1 MILFLDTV
9 SPLPTFTVIKDNKII
24 HSIHILDGN
33 SNKISDR
40 IIPAFLELQKKS
52 CLDEKIKKL
61 VVCTGPGSY
70 TSLRVGIAFMY
81 GISYS
86 RKIPLIGIT
95 CFDLFRYAMPK
106 SNVKNT
112 LMFICSSNDQNFI
125 SLYSN
130 QDNKYLI
137 KKLDYRLQ
145 STSIDYNMYN
155 YSISNQKLP
164 LNIIKTFNLNNHRE
178 INLAEVVKINLKN
191 ITSLSTNNII
201 KPIYISD
208 NKILN

>member
-9 SPLPTFTVIKDNKII
+9 SPIPTFSVIKDNKVV
-24 HSIHILDGN
+24 HSIHILDKN
-33 SNKISDR
+33 NNKISDH
-40 IIPAFLELQKKS
+40 IIPAFFKLQKES
-52 CLDEKIKKL
+52 RLCDKIKKL

-86 RKIPLIGIT
+86 KKIPLIGIT
-95 CFDLFRYAMPK
+95 CFDLFRYTMPK

-125 SLYSN
+125 SHYSN

-137 KKLDYRLQ
+137 R
-145 STSIDYNMYN
+145 NE
-155 YSISNQKLP
+155 
-164 LNIIKTFNLNNHRE
+164 F
-178 INLAEVVKINLKN
+178 
-191 ITSLSTNNII
+191 
-201 KPIYISD
+201 
-208 NKILN
+208 

>member
-52 CLDEKIKKL
+52 RLDDKIKKL

-86 RKIPLIGIT
+86 KKIPLIGIT
-95 CFDLFRYAMPK
+95 CFDLFEFSISK
-106 SNVKNT
+106 IIVKKT
-112 LMFICSSNDQNFI
+112 LMFICSSNDQQFI
-125 SLYSN
+125 RIYSN
-130 QDNKYLI
+130 QDDKFLI
-137 KKLDYRLQ
+137 KKLDYKLHP
-145 STSIDYNMYN
+145 TDIDYKKYD
-155 YSISNQKLP
+155 YSISNYKLP
-164 LNIIKTFNLNNHRE
+164 SNIIKTL
-178 INLAEVVKINLKN
+178 NLKN
-191 ITSLSTNNII
+191 HKVINFAEIVKKNLKRITSLPDNNII
-201 KPIYISD
+201 KPIYISN

>member
-9 SPLPTFTVIKDNKII
+9 SPSPTFTVFKDHKVI
-24 HSIHILDGN
+24 HSIHILNEN
-33 SNKISDR
+33 SNKISDS
-40 IIPAFLELQKKS
+40 IIPVFLKLQKES
-52 CLDEKIKKL
+52 QLDDKIKKL

-86 RKIPLIGIT
+86 KKIPLIGIT
-95 CFDLFRYAMPK
+95 CFDLFQYATPQ

-137 KKLDYRLQ
+137 KKLDYKLQ
-145 STSIDYNMYN
+145 STSIDYNRYN
-155 YSISNQKLP
+155 YSISNHKLP

-178 INLAEVVKINLKN
+178 INLAEIVKTNLKN
-191 ITSLSTNNII
+191 ITSLSINNII

>member
-86 RKIPLIGIT
+86 KKIPLIGIT
-95 CFDLFRYAMPK
+95 CFDLFQFAIPK
-106 SNVKNT
+106 SNIKKT

-125 SLYSN
+125 CMSSN
-130 QDNKYLI
+130 QEDKYLI
-137 KKLDYRLQ
+137 KKLGTKFESVD
-145 STSIDYNMYN
+145 IDYNQYA
-155 YSISNQKLP
+155 YCISNCKLSSNTIKMLN
-164 LNIIKTFNLNNHRE
+164 LNI
-178 INLAEVVKINLKN
+178 
-191 ITSLSTNNII
+191 
-201 KPIYISD
+201 
-208 NKILN
+208 